1 MVGIDFCKFLR
12 VVRVDGLPLV
22 PIDGGES
29 GQMQSGFSKAKRPTQ
44 GIAAGELVV
53 ANLGWPTARLG

>member
-1 MVGIDFCKFLR
+1 MLGIDFCKFPR
-12 VVRVDGLPLV
+12 VARVDGLPLV

-29 GQMQSGFSKAKRPTQ
+29 GQMRNGFSKAKRPTQ
-44 GIAAGELVV
+44 GIATGGLVV